1 MRLHV
6 VFKEKLLMAMSVDR
20 CFSLAEWGASLIKL
34 FDARV
39 LATLGQG

>member
-1 MRLHV
+1 MRLHI
-6 VFKEKLLMAMSVDR
+6 VFKEKLLMAKAVDC
-20 CFSLAEWGASLIKL
+20 CFSLAEWVVSLIKL